1 LVSLDPELFW
11 GGICGKTGKNGKGLV
26 QEEREMN
33 KDLTTGKPETVLWR
47 FCLPLFGSVLFQ
59 QLYNIADSLVAGKY
73 LGENALAAVGNS
85 YEITLIFIA
94 FAFGCNI
101 GCSVIVARLY
111 GSKSYREMKTAV
123 YTTMLVS
130 AVLCAV
136 LILFGMLC
144 GETLLRLIHTQ
155 DEILADSRRYLDIY
169 IFGLPFLFFYNIA
182 TGIFSALGDSRTPF
196 FFLAASSVAN
206 ILVDIL
212 FVTGLQMGVAGV
224 AWATFLCQGI
234 SCLLAVIAVLKRLAG
249 VPAEGK
255 AALFSFPLLKRI
267 AVIAIPSML
276 QQSFISVGNIIIQG
290 VINDCG
296 VGVTAGYAAA
306 IKLNNL
312 VITSFTTL
320 GNGISNYTS
329 QNLGAGLLPRI
340 KEGFKAGVKLIWLLC
355 APIVLLYLAAARY
368 LVAFFI
374 EKPSELALS
383 SGMQFLFVVAPFYF
397 VVSLKLVADG
407 VLRGAGLM
415 KRFMAATF
423 TDLVLRVVL
432 AILLAERAGYL
443 GIWCAW
449 PIGWSV
455 AMVMSV
461 AFYRKQFGKSA

>member
-1 LVSLDPELFW
+1 
-11 GGICGKTGKNGKGLV
+11 
-26 QEEREMN
+26 MN

-59 QLYNIADSLVAGKY
+59 QLYNIADSLVAGKF

-94 FAFGCNI
+94 VAFGCNI

-136 LILFGMLC
+136 LILFGILC
-144 GETLLRLIHTQ
+144 GEMLLRLIHTQ
-155 DEILADSRRYLDIY
+155 DEILADSR
-169 IFGLPFLFFYNIA
+169 
-182 TGIFSALGDSRTPF
+182 
-196 FFLAASSVAN
+196 
-206 ILVDIL
+206 
-212 FVTGLQMGVAGV
+212 
-224 AWATFLCQGI
+224 
-234 SCLLAVIAVLKRLAG
+234 
-249 VPAEGK
+249 
-255 AALFSFPLLKRI
+255 
-267 AVIAIPSML
+267 
-276 QQSFISVGNIIIQG
+276 
-290 VINDCG
+290 
-296 VGVTAGYAAA
+296 
-306 IKLNNL
+306 
-312 VITSFTTL
+312 
-320 GNGISNYTS
+320 
-329 QNLGAGLLPRI
+329 
-340 KEGFKAGVKLIWLLC
+340 
-355 APIVLLYLAAARY
+355 RY

-397 VVSLKLVADG
+397 VVSLKLAADG

-415 KRFMAATF
+415 KKFMAATF

-432 AILLAERAGYL
+432 AILLAERVGYI

-461 AFYRKQFGKSA
+461 VFYRKQFGKSA